1 MIEKGT
7 WRRLLGEFV
16 GTFLLVCAILFPG
29 IALRD
34 AGLGAFLFIM
44 FTAGLGLAIV
54 TWLFRDV
61 SGAHVNPAV
70 TFAAMLTR
78 QVSILMGVLY
88 WIAQLAG
95 GVAAAYY
102 ARATFRLETGSAS
115 ELANYGMAVPTAGY
129 KDSQIMMA
137 EAIGVFILVLV
148 VLAVSQVKD
157 KILAGLAI
165 GAALLV
171 AVIITAPVSGGA
183 INPAREFG
191 PMIVANALKKEYWL
205 YYLLAPFIGSLVAVV
220 VDTVLREPKQLD
232 WVGKLVRRRA

>member
-7 WRRLLGEFV
+7 GRKLLAEFV
-16 GTFLLVCAILFPG
+16 GTFLLACAVLFPG

-88 WIAQLAG
+88 WVAQLAG
-95 GVAAAYY
+95 GIAAAYY
-102 ARATFRLETGSAS
+102 ARGTFKLDTGSAS
-115 ELANYGMAVPTAGY
+115 ELANYGMAVPTPGY
-129 KDSQIMMA
+129 KDAQIMMA

-171 AVIITAPVSGGA
+171 AVIISAPVSGGA

-191 PMIVANALKKEYWL
+191 PMIVANAFQKTYLM
-205 YYLLAPFIGSLVAVV
+205 YYLLAPALGALAAVL
-220 VDTVLREPKQLD
+220 VDTIIREPKQLD
-232 WVGKLVRRRA
+232 WVRKLVRRA